1 MNIVLIG
8 YRCCGKSAVGKLLA
22 EKLGRDFVDSDTLI
36 QLQSGRPIP
45 QIVAENGWAAFRDL
59 ERQVISE
66 LARKDNLVIATGGGV
81 VLDGRNV
88 SRLKENGW
96 VVWLQAGPATIGGR
110 MAADIVTGQV
120 RPSLTGADPV
130 AEIAAVLLER
140 EPHYNHAGDIAIDTG
155 SLGLQEVVDWIIDRL
170 PPDFGDQSSLRH

>member
-22 EKLGRDFVDSDTLI
+22 EKLGRDFVDSDSVI
-36 QLQSGRPIP
+36 QLRSGRPIP
-45 QIVAENGWAAFRDL
+45 QIVAEEGWPAFRGY

-66 LARKDNLVIATGGGV
+66 LARKDNLVIATGGGAV
-81 VLDGRNV
+81 MDDRNV
-88 SRLKENGW
+88 SQLKENGW
-96 VVWLQAGPATIGGR
+96 VVWLQAGPKTIRNR

-140 EPHYNHAGDIAIDTG
+140 KSHYNNAGDIAIDTG
-155 SLGLQEVVDWIIDRL
+155 SLAPQEVVDWIVDRL
-170 PPDFGDQSSLRH
+170 PPDFGDD